1 MLPDDEVSGEAATVE
16 TITPTAPE
24 AVVSSQDDAPVARD
38 FESEARAMG
47 WVPEAEWKG
56 DKRPAKFLD
65 AEAFV
70 ERGETVIP
78 ILKSQLAKKDQEY
91 ADRFSKLEKMT
102 ERTVRKLTE
111 QHAQELAALQASRE
125 AAVEAGDVTT
135 FRKLDKQIAEHE
147 KAAPEVLAEAKTPE
161 QANEDAVAAWRK
173 ENAWYETDDDLTE
186 AAIGISQN
194 ILRKN
199 PNITMAEN
207 LRLTTEKMR
216 ERFPLKL
223 GGKTGANGHAPVDSG
238 SLNGAPPRKDTLFS
252 KLPAEAQRQ
261 AKIDV
266 ANKVYANTEEWAK
279 AYNS

>member
-1 MLPDDEVSGEAATVE
+1 MMPDEEASGEAAAVE
-16 TITPTAPE
+16 TIIPTAHE
-24 AVVSSQDDAPVARD
+24 AVVSSQDDAPTRD

-78 ILKSQLAKKDQEY
+78 ILKSQLAKKDQEW

-102 ERTVRKLTE
+102 EKTIKKQAE

-135 FRKLDKQIAEHE
+135 FRKIDKQIAAHE
-147 KAAPEVLAEAKTPE
+147 KATPELLAEAKAPE
-161 QANEDAVAAWRK
+161 QANEEAVAAWRK

-207 LRLTTEKMR
+207 LRQTTEKMR

-223 GGKTGANGHAPVDSG
+223 GGKTGANGHAPVDG
-238 SLNGAPPRKDTLFS
+238 GALNGAPPRKETLFS

-261 AKIDV
+261 AKLDV
-266 ANKVYANTEEWAK
+266 ANKVYANVEDWAK